1 MEINWQPDP
10 QVTTPLYQ
18 QISAYCRQQIQQ
30 GNWLVG
36 EKLPAQ
42 RQLAA
47 QFNVNRS
54 TIVTALNDLQADG
67 VLSSAYGDGTRVA
80 SNTWSLALD
89 WQPYLHG
96 QFNANLPTIQ
106 TINRLEGENYLR
118 LSTGELAPELFPQK
132 LVQAK
137 LQAITPQITQM
148 NYLEPLG
155 ALNLRQALAKRLQR
169 WHIDV
174 QPENILITTGSLQ
187 ALDLISVALLKPGA
201 TVYTEAA
208 TYLKSLQ
215 VFQSAAA
222 TLTGIPQDDA
232 GLCYWQ
238 IPPHSTTQQLLY
250 TIPSF
255 QNPTGSVMSL
265 QRRQQL
271 LQFAQKHQLPI
282 IEDTAYQE
290 LWLETPPP
298 LPLKALDRANNV
310 LYLGTIS
317 KTLAPGLRIG
327 WLVGP
332 AAVIRRL
339 SDVKMQ
345 TDYGASSLAQQLLAA
360 LLTDPAYDAYLTE
373 LRQQLRQRRDA
384 ALASLQDYLADVA
397 TWQIPRGGFYI
408 WLKLAPTI
416 NVERLFQAA
425 LKRHILFNPGTIYGT
440 NQSLRL
446 SFAYV
451 APAEFRQG
459 IAVLAQLIKRARKD

>member
-1 MEINWQPDP
+1 MEITWQPNP
-10 QVTTPLYQ
+10 QSPIPLYQ
-18 QISAYCRQQIQQ
+18 QISTYCRQQIQQ

-42 RQLAA
+42 RQLAQ
-47 QFNVNRS
+47 QFGVNRS

-67 VLSSAYGDGTRVA
+67 VLISAHGNGTRVA

-89 WQPYLHG
+89 WHHYLDG

-106 TINRLEGENYLR
+106 TINRLENENYLR

-137 LQAITPQITQM
+137 LRAITPQVTQL

-155 ALNLRQALAKRLQR
+155 ALNLRQALVKRLQH
-169 WHIDV
+169 WQIDV
-174 QPENILITTGSLQ
+174 QPENILITSGSLQ
-187 ALDLISVALLKPGA
+187 ALELISVALLKPGA
-201 TVYTEAA
+201 TIYTEAA
-208 TYLKSLQ
+208 TYLNSLQ

-238 IPPHSTTQQLLY
+238 LPASTTTQQLLY

-255 QNPTGSVMSL
+255 QNPTGSVMTQ
-265 QRRQQL
+265 QRRHDL
-271 LQFAQKHQLPI
+271 LQFAEKHQLPI
-282 IEDTAYQE
+282 IEDTAYQD

-298 LPLKALDRANNV
+298 LPLKALDRAGNV

-317 KTLAPGLRIG
+317 KVLAPGLRLG
-327 WLVGP
+327 WIVGP
-332 AAVIRRL
+332 TAVIRRL

-360 LLTDPAYDAYLTE
+360 LLADSAYDDYLTE

-384 ALASLQDYLADVA
+384 ALASLKDYLADVA
-397 TWQIPRGGFYI
+397 TWQVPRGGFYI
-408 WLKLAPTI
+408 WLKLKPTI
-416 NVERLFQAA
+416 NMEQLFQAA
-425 LKRHILFNPGTIYGT
+425 LKRHILFNPGSIYGADHA
-440 NQSLRL
+440 LRL
-446 SFAYV
+446 SFAY
-451 APAEFRQG
+451 ASPAAFRRG
-459 IAVLAQLIKRARKD
+459 IAELAELIKRA